1 MMAYRIDLFNASD
14 ERVAIL
20 QDEILTS
27 CDLDSSTSAAPT
39 LTLSMPLSEDKSSYI
54 SPLYYAKIWNTQSA
68 AYEFSVFELLDPDIV
83 DSNDK
88 LYIKAKY
95 QGILTRLSE
104 EHIDT
109 YDTTS
114 SGAAFNT
121 VITALLAFQVNTPPI
136 TVGTIEPTDT
146 IAITAESS
154 DIYSVLNSI
163 KKAYGGWFEVDNS
176 YALNWYEDNTGDP
189 MREVRRSKNLKAINY
204 TSLYSRV
211 VNRVYAYGKGESDAR
226 LNLTDAGEAEEYIDD
241 AASQAIYGVRA
252 RKYIDKSITHPTTLL
267 AYAQRI
273 LAEYKTPPYQYSV
286 DVVNLAE
293 VDDYDYTLESLGLD
307 TRVRVVDDLLSVDV
321 DTSIVSMSVN
331 LLAPEEIS
339 IELSTV
345 KNDLSDL
352 FGGIINNQDIASSVA
367 TQIGAGQVTVL
378 GTFTVEDWTSA
389 GTTKIVGDNITTGTL
404 TACTITLDVSGGTG
418 EGVIQSSNY
427 VADTSGFQINGDG
440 DAEFNDVIVR
450 GTIGSGSALLID
462 GDLKTTDGKFEIKT
476 TGVTLK
482 SGDTDTTYLE
492 LNQDTAEIRGY
503 DGTVERVK
511 ITPTGAITLVTDLG
525 TPLTIT
531 NTADSDCIN
540 ITTAYTSRRG
550 IVCVTTPG
558 ATSMATAS
566 IHVTNNTSGGYA
578 IYAGGKINSD
588 DLIEANTLY
597 VASGSQLRA
606 TTISGNLTMDGTA
619 NILNVN
625 KIEASTIDTGEIINS
640 SGSYIRF
647 SSDISMGAYDITC
660 NQLNLGGD
668 THNSL
673 TESGGDLYWRGTK
686 IN

>member
-1 MMAYRIDLFNASD
+1 MMAYRIDLFNSSD

-146 IAITAESS
+146 IAIAAESS

-252 RKYIDKSITHPTTLL
+252 RKYIDKSITHPSTLL

-404 TACTITLDVSGGTG
+404 TACTITLDASVAG
-418 EGVIQSSNY
+418 EGIIQSSNY

-440 DAEFNDVIVR
+440 DAEFNNVTVR
-450 GTIGSGSALLID
+450 GTVTGSIIIGNTIRTAAVGNNRVEITSSGIIQYNASNNKHGINIDVTPADAVLSMYDAGTRRAYIGTISNTSTIGSATGSL
-462 GDLKTTDGKFEIKT
+462 
-476 TGVTLK
+476 
-482 SGDTDTTYLE
+482 Y
-492 LNQDTAEIRGY
+492 
-503 DGTVERVK
+503 
-511 ITPTGAITLVTDLG
+511 ITCP
-525 TPLTIT
+525 
-531 NTADSDCIN
+531 N
-540 ITTAYTSRRG
+540 
-550 IVCVTTPG
+550 
-558 ATSMATAS
+558 
-566 IHVTNNTSGGYA
+566 
-578 IYAGGKINSD
+578 
-588 DLIEANTLY
+588 
-597 VASGSQLRA
+597 
-606 TTISGNLTMDGTA
+606 
-619 NILNVN
+619 
-625 KIEASTIDTGEIINS
+625 
-640 SGSYIRF
+640 GSYINIGEN
-647 SSDISMGAYDITC
+647 SDEIVSFTSCGSVKG
-660 NQLNLGGD
+660 LD
-668 THNSL
+668 T
-673 TESGGDLYWRGTK
+673 DLYSVATKHEHGIPSGRYLRTYDSAGTYIALVEFIASQTDLAHSHAVK
-686 IN
+686 KA